1 MLLTEL
7 ALENYGVYL
16 GKNKFNFECD
26 IDKPVVLIGGKNGAG

>member
-16 GKNKFNFECD
+16 GKNK
-26 IDKPVVLIGGKNGAG
+26 KLICNDADFF